1 MDNRQIPVHRII
13 MKLDELFS
21 RNDLDEAGRLL
32 KYWESEAEALGDKSG
47 LLTML
52 SEEMGYYR
60 RAGDSEG
67 GLNAVQR
74 GLQLIQSEG
83 LGGDVSGA
91 TVMLNAAT
99 TMKAFG
105 HAGDSVVIYAMAEEV
120 YKKHLDSDD
129 YRLAGL
135 YNNFAS
141 ALTELKEYKK
151 ARDMYNAAASILLT
165 RGDHKEELAVTYV
178 NIAHLICGEDME
190 DPAAEEY
197 MRRAWKILDSIDT
210 RDGNY
215 AFVAEKCAPSFGYF
229 GFFIEE
235 KELRRRAEE
244 IYDRS

>member
-21 RNDLDEAGRLL
+21 RNDLNEAGRLL
-32 KYWESEAEALGDKSG
+32 RYWESEAEALGDKSG
-47 LLTML
+47 LLTIL

-60 RAGDSEG
+60 RAGDSER
-67 GLNAVQR
+67 GLDAVQR

-120 YKKHLDSDD
+120 YKKQLDSDD

-151 ARDMYNAAASILLT
+151 ARDMYNAAATIILT
-165 RGDHKEELAVTYV
+165 WGDHKEELAVTYV
-178 NIAHLICGEDME
+178 NTAHLICDENME

-229 GFFIEE
+229 GFFREE